1 MQQLF
6 DAIVALFFRLC
17 RETGLSYAELNI
29 LVYCALVPLGWLVL
43 VVAKQRRYW
52 PLLAL
57 QLAVL
62 GGLLLRHFRLGAAGR
77 QFYHYNIAVL
87 EKLGRATGWG
97 YVAISL
103 LMGVVVP
110 VVAAGLVLVVP
121 RRWALGVYV
130 LLVAA
135 LGSYFWLGQAY
146 A

>member
-29 LVYCALVPLGWLVL
+29 VVYCALVPLSWLVL
-43 VVAKQRRYW
+43 VVARQRRYW
-52 PLLAL
+52 PLLVV

-62 GGLLLRHFRLGAAGR
+62 GWLLLRHFRLGAAGR
-77 QFYHYNIAVL
+77 HFYRYNIVVL
-87 EKLGRATGWG
+87 EKLGHATGWG

-103 LMGVVVP
+103 LMGIVIP
-110 VVAAGLVLVVP
+110 VMAAGLVLVVP
-121 RRWALGVYV
+121 RRWVLGMYL

-135 LGSYFWLGQAY
+135 LSSYFWIGQAY